1 MAMSKWLR
9 RQKPIRRVLLALV
22 PPVAGGVY
30 FFGWRSL
37 AMVLAAC
44 GVGYVF
50 EWIFCRRRGEPVS
63 EAVFV
68 TGVLYALVLPPTV
81 GWHVVLIGMA
91 VAVIL
96 AKEVFGGFGRNIFNP
111 AIAGRAFVYVSFAAA
126 MTATWAPNVY
136 DLPDT
141 AWYGALDRWSTGR
154 VTAEEAAALQAENQR
169 EEARAAWLDPR
180 WRIWEGRQTLHATT
194 GATPLGETKGK
205 QLTIEQFK
213 ATDQPS
219 EKIERAVEIVEED
232 RLSITALLLGTT
244 AGTMGVTSALL
255 ILVGGVYLYWT
266 KTASRTIILSVIISC
281 AVVSQLLALLGV
293 RPSGDAVRTV
303 LSGGFLL
310 GAFFMATDPVSSPK
324 TEAGR
329 ILYGSII
336 GSLRVIIQNFSAF
349 NGGLMFAILIG
360 NMFAPS
366 LDAAVKARKAARA
379 ARAAATAGEAA

>member
-1 MAMSKWLR
+1 MATSKWLR
-9 RQKPIRRVLLALV
+9 RQKPSRRVLLALT
-22 PPVAGGVY
+22 PCLAGGVY

-37 AMVLAAC
+37 AMVVVAC
-44 GVGYVF
+44 AVGYLC
-50 EWIFCRRRGEPVS
+50 EWLFCRRRNEAVS

-68 TGVLYALVLPPTV
+68 TGTLFALILPPTV
-81 GWHVVLIGMA
+81 GWHIVVIGMA
-91 VAVIL
+91 VAIGL

-141 AWYGALDRWSTGR
+141 PWYGALDRWSTGR
-154 VTAEEAAALQAENQR
+154 ITAEEAAALKAANRR

-180 WRIWEGRQTLHATT
+180 WRIREGDDTFHAYT

-205 QLTIEQFK
+205 QETINQFR
-213 ATDQPS
+213 AAGEPP
-219 EKIERAVEIVEED
+219 EKVARAIEIVQED
-232 RLSITALLLGTT
+232 RLSLWGLLLGTT
-244 AGTMGVTSALL
+244 AGTMGVTSAVL
-255 ILVGGVYLYWT
+255 ILVGGAYLYWT
-266 KTASRTIILSVIISC
+266 RTASRTIILSVIISC
-281 AVVSQLLALLGV
+281 AVVSHLFHMLGI
-293 RPSGDAVRTV
+293 RPAGDALRTV

-310 GAFFMATDPVSSPK
+310 GAFFMATDPISSPK
-324 TEAGR
+324 TEPGR
-329 ILYGSII
+329 IVYGTII

-366 LDAAVKARKAARA
+366 LDAAVKAYKARQAARA
-379 ARAAATAGEAA
+379 AGAAEEAA